1 MGLKDSD
8 DPRNAFLYKL
18 SRAEGLNWFKHIV
31 LFSSPQ
37 DTYSP
42 FDSSRIQV
50 SQKNQNDYKSVPAYI
65 EMVENILNKV
75 KCKKVLRVDL
85 CMKFNKTTMDTFIG
99 RAAHISLI
107 SDSILLEMLAYRYSH
122 LL

>member
-1 MGLKDSD
+1 MQDNPDIRKG
-8 DPRNAFLYKL
+8 FLFKL
-18 SRAEGLNWFKHIV
+18 SNNGSLDSFKHIV

-42 FDSSRIQV
+42 YDSSRIQV
-50 SQKNQNDYKSVPAYI
+50 SQKIHSTQLLADSHSD
-65 EMVENILNKV
+65 MVVNILSKV
-75 KCKKVLRVDL
+75 NCEEILRVDL
-85 CMKFNKTTMDTFIG
+85 CLKFQNTSLDTLTG

-107 SDSILLEMLAYRYSH
+107 NDGLLLEMVAYRYSY

>member
-1 MGLKDSD
+1 MQDNPDIRKG
-8 DPRNAFLYKL
+8 FLFKL
-18 SRAEGLNWFKHIV
+18 SNNGSLDSFKHIV

-42 FDSSRIQV
+42 YDSSRIQV